1 MYSLVPSILVIGGS
15 VAVTLLSYSFLYGQG
30 HSKRP
35 LLWFLLSYL
44 MIWLGMVWLVRRLGT
59 GGKVSIVLILGVG
72 LLCRVAI
79 LPSNLIQENDVY
91 RYVFDGQNMLQGEN
105 PYVQS
110 PTEIRYDPTHPLH
123 RALEQPEAKQVLER
137 IGFPEVPTLY
147 PPLAQVTFSIGV
159 LLKGWNWLGQRYL
172 FLILDLLVMALLLK
186 GQQVLGVAPQWIVL
200 WAWNPLVLKEVT
212 NSTHVDVMLCLLV
225 VILVLV
231 IARSSHPIS
240 TPAVGGAVLG
250 LLVLTKLYPVIFL
263 PALSFWIYR
272 RFRSILAVG
281 ACLGSALAVVIAG
294 YLPFLG
300 EGLRTLFRGLSIY
313 GQFWIMNEGAFSLI
327 AFLTDHA
334 RLVSG
339 GLAICFSCLIG
350 WRVAAP
356 TPQGLVRSFQY
367 VLLLWLL
374 LIPTPYPWYFLPLIP
389 LACLDPGSAAARTSA
404 VLSLLIA
411 FYYLSFFFEYRDSP
425 EWMWTLTRTI
435 EHAGIWGCLLF
446 FAWTPVSHA
455 RAKQ

>member
-1 MYSLVPSILVIGGS
+1 MDSRVPGILVIGGS
-15 VAVTLLSYSFLYGQG
+15 VAVTLLSFSFRYGQG

-35 LLWFLLSYL
+35 ILWFLLIYL
-44 MIWLGMVWLVRRLGT
+44 VIWLGMVWLVSRLRT
-59 GGKVSIVLILGVG
+59 GSRVSMVLILGVG
-72 LLCRVAI
+72 LTCRVAI

-91 RYVFDGQNMLQGEN
+91 RYVFDGQNLLQGEN
-105 PYVQS
+105 PYIQS
-110 PTEIRYDPTHPLH
+110 PTEIRNDPAHPLR
-123 RALEQPEAKQVLER
+123 RALEQPEAEQVLER

-147 PPLAQVTFSIGV
+147 PPLAQLTFSAGV
-159 LLKGWNWLGQRYL
+159 FLKGWNWLGQRYL

-186 GQQVLGVAPQWIVL
+186 GQRVVGVAPQWIVL

-225 VILVLV
+225 VVLVLV
-231 IARSSHPIS
+231 IVRSSHPVS
-240 TPAVGGAVLG
+240 TPAAGGAVLG

-272 RFRSILAVG
+272 RFQSIVSVV
-281 ACLGSALAVVIAG
+281 ACLGATLAVVIAG

-300 EGLRTLFRGLSIY
+300 EGLRPLFRGLSIY
-313 GQFWIMNEGAFSLI
+313 GEFWIMNEGAFSII
-327 AFLTDHA
+327 ASMTDHA
-334 RLVSG
+334 RLVAG
-339 GLAICFSCLIG
+339 VLTICLSCLVG

-356 TPQGLVRSFQY
+356 TPQGLVRAFQY

-374 LIPTPYPWYFLPLIP
+374 FIPTPYPWYFLPLMP

-404 VLSLLIA
+404 SISLLTA
-411 FYYLSFFFEYRDSP
+411 FYYLGFFFEYRDSP

-435 EHAGIWGCLLF
+435 EHVGIWGCLLF
-446 FAWTPVSHA
+446 FTWTLGSSA
-455 RAKQ
+455 RTQR